1 MVANRPNLG
10 LQIAL
15 IIFVLITIALAV
27 STFMF
32 FKENQESQ
40 LAKSSAEEAA
50 AKETQKRVAINNI
63 LNSAK
68 ESLGRG
74 PLDEDKQKSD
84 VDQLREEHERDK
96 ALYGAT
102 FPEVA
107 QTYPQMLKNAADAYL
122 ILQGK
127 LADQEKTIARLEL
140 EKQEEKKKTEIASAK
155 FTKEFEAQ
163 TGELLLDRGKFVED
177 RKTFETAQAGLARQ
191 IEDKNKQA
199 TDFAAKVARDIDARD
214 KAIKEIKKENED
226 SKTELKEIQ
235 KVDFDAPDGSIVRVN
250 QREHTVWIDR
260 GRADGIKPQMIFS
273 VYDRSASNIAGENV
287 KQKGAIEVIRILDAH
302 LSEAAITK
310 DDIKDPLMK
319 EDKIMNPSFRA
330 GKPERFAVAGFIDFD
345 GDGQSDLNRLL
356 TLISNNGGIVDAMI
370 DDEGRMTGVVTPATK
385 VLVLGE
391 RPTENVK
398 SPDALKSFTRMMK
411 DANDAKV
418 NTMTLTD
425 FVRYMGYQGRER
437 SVPLGKAGAEAPAG
451 GVFKKRPAK
460 GDGGGAF

>member
-1 MVANRPNLG
+1 MAANRPNLG

-32 FKENQESQ
+32 YKENQESQ
-40 LAKSSAEEAA
+40 LAKSSAEELA
-50 AKETQKRVAINNI
+50 AKETQKRVAINTV
-63 LNSAK
+63 LNLAK

-84 VDQLREEHERDK
+84 VDQIKEEHERDK

-107 QTYPQMLKNAADAYL
+107 QTYPQMLKSAADAYL

-127 LADQEKTIARLEL
+127 LADQEKTIARLES
-140 EKQEEKKKTEIASAK
+140 EKLEEKEKTKIAAAK
-155 FTKEFEAQ
+155 FNKEFEAQ
-163 TGELLLDRGKFVED
+163 TGELLADRSKFGEE
-177 RKTFETAQAGLARQ
+177 RKSFEGEKATLAHT
-191 IEDKNKQA
+191 IEEKNKQA
-199 TDFAAKVARDIDARD
+199 TDAAAKAAKEQEARD
-214 KAIKEIKKENED
+214 KAIKELQDEN
-226 SKTELKEIQ
+226 KTDKSTIEEFQ
-235 KVDFDAPDGSIVRVN
+235 KVDYNAPDGTIVRVN

-302 LSEAAITK
+302 LSEATITK

-330 GKPERFAVAGFIDFD
+330 GKPERFAVAGFIDLD

-370 DDEGRMTGVVTPATK
+370 DDEGKMTGLVTPATK
-385 VLVLGE
+385 VLVLGD

-398 SPDALKSFTRMMK
+398 SPEALKSFTRMMK
-411 DANDAKV
+411 DANEAKV
-418 NTMTLTD
+418 NTMTLPD
-425 FVRYMGYQGRER
+425 FVKYMGYQGRER
-437 SVPLGKAGAEAPAG
+437 SVPLGKGATEAPSG
-451 GVFKKRPAK
+451 GAFKKRPAK

>member
-1 MVANRPNLG
+1 MSANRPNLG

-32 FKENQESQ
+32 YGENRESQ
-40 LAKSSAEEAA
+40 IAKSSADELAT
-50 AKETQKRVAINNI
+50 KESQKRVAAETELNNI
-63 LNSAK
+63 K
-68 ESLGRG
+68 PCLGRG
-74 PLDEDKQKSD
+74 QQDK
-84 VDQLREEHERDK
+84 VDQINEEYERDK
-96 ALYGAT
+96 LLYGAT

-107 QTYPQMLKNAADAYL
+107 QNYPQMLKSAVDDNL

-127 LADQEKTIARLEL
+127 LADQEKTIARLEQ
-140 EKQEEKKKTEIASAK
+140 EKQDEKKKTEVASAK
-155 FTKEFEAQ
+155 YTKEFEAQ
-163 TGELLLDRGKFVED
+163 TGELLADRGKFVED
-177 RKTFETAQAGLARQ
+177 RKAFETAQAELNRR
-191 IEDKNKQA
+191 IEEKNKQE
-199 TDFAAKVARDIDARD
+199 TDRAARVAREIDARD
-214 KAIKEIKKENED
+214 KAIKEIQKENAD
-226 SKTELKEIQ
+226 SKKELKEIQ
-235 KVDFDAPDGSIVRVN
+235 KVDFDAPDGAIVRVN

-287 KQKGAIEVIRILDAH
+287 KSKGAIEVIRILDAH
-302 LSEAAITK
+302 LSEATITK
-310 DDIKDPLMK
+310 DDIKNPLMK
-319 EDKIMNPSFRA
+319 EDKIMNPSYRA
-330 GKPERFAVAGFIDFD
+330 GKPERFAVAGFIDLD

-370 DDEGRMTGVVTPATK
+370 DDEGKMTGVVTPATK
-385 VLVLGE
+385 VLVLGD

-398 SPDALKSFTRMMK
+398 SPEALKSFTRMMK

-418 NTMTLTD
+418 NTMTLAD

-437 SVPLGKAGAEAPAG
+437 SIPLGKGATEAPSGEA
-451 GVFKKRPAK
+451 FKKRPAK